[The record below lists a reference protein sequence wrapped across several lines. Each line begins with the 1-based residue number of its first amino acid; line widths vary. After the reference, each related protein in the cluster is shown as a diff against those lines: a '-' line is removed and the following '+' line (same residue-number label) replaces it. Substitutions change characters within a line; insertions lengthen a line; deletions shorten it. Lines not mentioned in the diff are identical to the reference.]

1 MDQIAPIAGVAV
13 AVALAATGLAAWWA
27 TRSVRRMR
35 RRLTGVV
42 TATGVATAARL
53 AGPAVIGR
61 GPMLGRELWL
71 RAAAGRPK
79 ASLSWWSIRSERRS
93 LRRSVSAAEQ
103 AVAAAVAAGA
113 PVGDL
118 AALCHDLRRVYRDT
132 DRQLMLAAIDGRG
145 REDQGRSQA
154 AAVRGSAGRIRSL
167 AVRTLTEASAPAASR
182 LAAQV
187 DTEAAALAAGWSRL
201 REIRAGQ
208 PAR

>member
-1 MDQIAPIAGVAV
+1 M

-35 RRLTGVV
+35 RRLTEVV

-53 AGPAVIGR
+53 AGPPPVIGR

-71 RAAAGRPK
+71 RAAAARPK

-93 LRRSVSAAEQ
+93 LRRSVSAAER
-103 AVAAAVAAGA
+103 AVATAVAAGA

-132 DRQLMLAAIDGRG
+132 DRQLMLAAMDGLG

-167 AVRTLTEASAPAASR
+167 AVRTLTEASGPAASR
-182 LAAQV
+182 LDAQV